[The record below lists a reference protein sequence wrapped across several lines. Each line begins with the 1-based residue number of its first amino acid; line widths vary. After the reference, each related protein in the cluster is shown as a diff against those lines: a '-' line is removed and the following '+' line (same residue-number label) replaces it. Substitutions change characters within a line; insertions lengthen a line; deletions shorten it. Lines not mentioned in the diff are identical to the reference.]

1 MLAGSIALILIF
13 CFILIK
19 SSDMVIVSVRR
30 LSRQTHTKISTI
42 SAVILAVGTSLP
54 EVFVGLTSALRG
66 SPSISLGTVTGS
78 NIANI
83 SLVAGFAALVA
94 GKVRVHG
101 KFLKH
106 DIWIATFGG
115 ILPVALL
122 VDGQLNRVD
131 GLILLS
137 VYGAY
142 ASSLFRSR
150 YEQIAEEQS
159 EESFFYR
166 FLRKFNHIAVRRK
179 RELGKL
185 FLGIALMI
193 FSADIVVRLGTYI
206 AQIIN
211 LPEFLVGLIV
221 VAIGTSLPELAF
233 SFRSLGDHE
242 PSMFFG
248 NLLGSTIAN
257 STLVLGIVS
266 LISPFHIAAPSKY
279 FVAGISFVV
288 IYLSFWYFI
297 RSKHRLDRWE
307 ALVMLVLYATFLVV
321 EFIQL

>member
-1 MLAGSIALILIF
+1 MTAGLIF
-13 CFILIK
+13 LIILFSFVLIK
-19 SSDMVIVSVRR
+19 SADMVIVAVRR
-30 LSRQTHTKISTI
+30 LSRQTHTKVFTL
-42 SAVILAVGTSLP
+42 SAIILAIGTSFP
-54 EVFVGLTSALRG
+54 EMFVGITSALEG
-66 SPSISLGTVTGS
+66 NPGISLGDVTGS

-83 SLVAGFAALVA
+83 SLIAGMAALVA

-101 KFLKH
+101 KFLKR
-106 DIWIATFGG
+106 DIWIATFAG
-115 ILPVALL
+115 LFPVALL

-142 ASSLFRSR
+142 ATSFFRSR

-166 FLRKFNHIAVRRK
+166 FLRKFNHIAARRRK
-179 RELGKL
+179 ELGKL
-185 FLGIALMI
+185 FFGLALMI
-193 FSADIVVRLGTYI
+193 FSADVIVKLASSVAELL
-206 AQIIN
+206 N
-211 LPEFLVGLIV
+211 FPEFLVGLIV
-221 VAIGTSLPELAF
+221 VAVGTSLPELAF

-257 STLVLGIVS
+257 STLVLGLVS
-266 LISPFHIAAPSKY
+266 LISPFHTVAPNKY
-279 FVAGISFVV
+279 FIAGISFIV

-307 ALVMLVLYATFLVV
+307 ALILLILYLAFLGT
-321 EFIQL
+321 EIFY